1 MVSLN
6 QINEFLSQS
15 KFAIIGVSNNPKK
28 FGNTL
33 LKEAISKKM
42 DIYPV
47 HPYIESIE
55 GIKCYPSLSSI
66 EGINALII
74 CIAPKS
80 AVAVI
85 KNAIDYGIKHIWLQQ
100 GSESKEAIELCQ
112 KNNIN
117 LISKRCLLM
126 FINGDSMPHKLH
138 RFFSRLF
145 GKYPR

>member
-1 MVSLN
+1 MVAFN
-6 QINEFLSQS
+6 QIKEFLSQS

-42 DIYPV
+42 DIYPI
-47 HPYIESIE
+47 HPYIESVE
-55 GIKCYPSLSSI
+55 GIKCYQSLSNI

-74 CIAPKS
+74 CVTPKS
-80 AVAVI
+80 AISVVQ
-85 KNAIDYGIKHIWLQQ
+85 NAIDYGIKHIWLQQ

-126 FINGDSMPHKLH
+126 FINGDAMPHKLH

-145 GKYPR
+145 GKYPK